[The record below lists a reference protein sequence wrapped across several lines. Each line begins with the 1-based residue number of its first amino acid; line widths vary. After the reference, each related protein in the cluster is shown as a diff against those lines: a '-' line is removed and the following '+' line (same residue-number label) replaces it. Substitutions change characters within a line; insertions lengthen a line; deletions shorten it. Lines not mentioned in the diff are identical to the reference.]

1 VARID
6 SILGIVRQQGADEL
20 RVGVGKAPSMFAR
33 GEPKRLSIP
42 ATSADVLRDLL
53 GEILSPEREAELRA
67 RGSLE
72 VPYDGAKQGL
82 YRVTLTA
89 SEAGGFDAVF
99 LLVTALDADA
109 SAAPGL
115 APQPIAKREPQLDAK
130 HEQIQAASLEP
141 SRAPKR
147 TPTRSGAAEA
157 ITTPPRASAASSRL
171 AELVR
176 AALALRAS
184 DLHLAEGEWPS
195 VRVDSALQRL
205 SADPIDDFAGT
216 IPLDAEQAARLQAG
230 EAVDFALDIS
240 GAGRVRV
247 HVYPSAS
254 GPIAAVRLLPRAAPS
269 FASLNMP
276 LAFDD
281 LIDLP
286 HGLVLVCG
294 PAGAGKSTTLAAL
307 AQEALRRR
315 AMLLVTLEDPIEY
328 ALTASNASLVRRRQV
343 GRDVRDFAT
352 GLRDAL
358 RADPEM
364 LLLGEIR
371 DPESIAMALTAAETG
386 HLVITS
392 MHSGSAASAIER
404 IVDSCP
410 TGRQQQIRLQLADS
424 LRAVVVQ
431 RLFNRAHGAGR
442 IPAIEVLRVTRA
454 VASLIREGKT
464 EQFATVLQSSRRD
477 GMISLERCLADRVQA
492 GEIRAEDAFAEAN
505 EPESLSIYLAR

>member
-1 VARID
+1 
-6 SILGIVRQQGADEL
+6 
-20 RVGVGKAPSMFAR
+20 MFAR

-53 GEILSPEREAELRA
+53 GEILSPEREVELRA

-72 VPYDGAKQGL
+72 VPYDGGKQGL

-115 APQPIAKREPQLDAK
+115 PPQPIAKREPQLDAK
-130 HEQIQAASLEP
+130 RELNPTVSLEP

-147 TPTRSGAAEA
+147 EPERAPIRSGAAEA
-157 ITTPPRASAASSRL
+157 VVAAPRASAGSARL

-216 IPLDAEQAARLQAG
+216 IPLDPEQAARLTAG

-386 HLVITS
+386 HLVLTS

>member
-1 VARID
+1 
-6 SILGIVRQQGADEL
+6 
-20 RVGVGKAPSMFAR
+20 M
-33 GEPKRLSIP
+33 
-42 ATSADVLRDLL
+42 
-53 GEILSPEREAELRA
+53 
-67 RGSLE
+67 
-72 VPYDGAKQGL
+72 
-82 YRVTLTA
+82 
-89 SEAGGFDAVF
+89 
-99 LLVTALDADA
+99 
-109 SAAPGL
+109 
-115 APQPIAKREPQLDAK
+115 AKREPQLDAK
-130 HEQIQAASLEP
+130 REPNPTVSLEP
-141 SRAPKR
+141 SREPKR
-147 TPTRSGAAEA
+147 EPERAPIRSGTAEA
-157 ITTPPRASAASSRL
+157 VAAPRASAGSPRL

-216 IPLDAEQAARLQAG
+216 IPLDPEQAARLQAG